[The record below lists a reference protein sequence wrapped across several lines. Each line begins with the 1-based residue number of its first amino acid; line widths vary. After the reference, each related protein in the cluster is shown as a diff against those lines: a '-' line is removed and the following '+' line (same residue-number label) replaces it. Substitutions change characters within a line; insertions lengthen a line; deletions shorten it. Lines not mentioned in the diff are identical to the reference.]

1 MTGSTHCAR
10 PGCSGEPVALLGYD
24 YVARTAWLD
33 DIGTDLAGS
42 SWFLCISHADNL
54 RVPVGWTLDDRR
66 AEVVG
71 LRSSRAS

>member
-33 DIGTDLAGS
+33 DIGTNVAGS
-42 SWFLCISHADNL
+42 SWFLCIAHADNL